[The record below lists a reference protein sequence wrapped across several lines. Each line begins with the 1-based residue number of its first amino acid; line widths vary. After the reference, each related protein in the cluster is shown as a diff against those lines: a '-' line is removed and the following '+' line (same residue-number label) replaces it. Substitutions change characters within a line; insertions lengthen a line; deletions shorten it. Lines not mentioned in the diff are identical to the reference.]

1 MIKRSNFKGSKV
13 LQNWSGDR
21 NWHFSGDRKFCKT
34 DQKSYLTD
42 QINNVVELVRRVLL
56 HSQVPEVNVNH
67 GSLAHDVGSE
77 VFQLALVQLHLKI
90 CFSLTNLLL
99 TFLFCHISVFSY
111 LQKHLMLPATLIAT
125 TKLFKDLYFLIYFVF
140 KLVFH

>member
-1 MIKRSNFKGSKV
+1 MIKRSNFKGSKI

-34 DQKSYLTD
+34 DQKSYVTD

-90 CFSLTNLLL
+90 CLSLTNLLFIFL
-99 TFLFCHISVFSY
+99 YFHICKSTRCCLRACTTFLR
-111 LQKHLMLPATLIAT
+111 HLNFLKIYILI
-125 TKLFKDLYFLIYFVF
+125 FF
-140 KLVFH
+140 KLVSY